1 LSIEI
6 SWHNYRIY
14 EADPPDIRHRSVR
27 RFRDNRS
34 IHAPGFS
41 GQGCD
46 VAISP
51 LLLRSRH
58 IYIVFCSLIHLVL
71 GVYLQIRPQS
81 WRKILQYVGSALLA
95 SSALL
100 LVFAFVQENY
110 YLQHFSALSAFGV
123 FSSLA
128 GVGLHVIGGFVRTGS
143 GSDRATPAPSTN

>member
-1 LSIEI
+1 MK
-6 SWHNYRIY
+6 RIHLIFGIVLFVVFVITGQY
-14 EADPPDIRHRSVR
+14 MRLDFPDKDAMSQYLR
-27 RFRDNRS
+27 
-34 IHAPGFS
+34 
-41 GQGCD
+41 
-46 VAISP
+46 